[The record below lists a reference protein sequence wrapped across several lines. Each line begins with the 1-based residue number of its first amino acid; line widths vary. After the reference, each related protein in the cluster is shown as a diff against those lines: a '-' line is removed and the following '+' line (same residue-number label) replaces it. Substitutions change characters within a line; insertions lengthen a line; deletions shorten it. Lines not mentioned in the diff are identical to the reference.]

1 VSTVSK
7 SSDGKLIAKFV
18 AAVKC
23 HYMEEEQIR
32 NAARAFLA
40 EVRAV
45 SIAQAKAADGGEPEP
60 GA

>member
-1 VSTVSK
+1 
-7 SSDGKLIAKFV
+7 
-18 AAVKC
+18 
-23 HYMEEEQIR
+23 MEEEQIR